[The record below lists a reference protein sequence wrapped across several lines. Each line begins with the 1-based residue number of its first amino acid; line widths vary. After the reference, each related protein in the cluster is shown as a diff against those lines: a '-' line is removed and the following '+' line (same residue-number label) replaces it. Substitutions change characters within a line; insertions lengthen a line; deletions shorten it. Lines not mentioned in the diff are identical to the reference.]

1 MFGCKQDEAADG
13 GGVAAKEEVK
23 KPYVLE
29 QDQEYREMINRSVFT
44 IVPSH
49 YVCRDMQSVRCKHS
63 LSTEV

>member
-13 GGVAAKEEVK
+13 AGVAAKEEVK

-49 YVCRDMQSVRCKHS
+49 YVCRDMQSVGCKHS